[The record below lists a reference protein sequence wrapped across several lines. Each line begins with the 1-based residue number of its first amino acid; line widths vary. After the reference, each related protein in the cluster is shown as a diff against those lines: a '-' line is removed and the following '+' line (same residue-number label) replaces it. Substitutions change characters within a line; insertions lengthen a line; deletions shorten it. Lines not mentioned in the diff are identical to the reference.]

1 MRARLAILAIGL
13 SLTACRHENM
23 YTQPKAVT
31 YGNSN
36 FLTRNI
42 VMRHPVAGTVARAA
56 PDAPVP
62 QPKVITAA
70 MLTSGR
76 QGFDANCVPCHD
88 FAGGGNGMIVRRGF
102 PHPPKL
108 YSAEIRHFTARHIFG
123 VITHGKGA
131 MYGFAGLIEPAER
144 WDIVAYVR
152 ALQLSQHA
160 KMADLPAPDQARLA
174 KYALPGGFKPGQ
186 APP

>member
-1 MRARLAILAIGL
+1 MRGRLAVVAIGL
-13 SLTACRHENM
+13 ALTACRHENM
-23 YTQPKAVT
+23 YTQPKVVT

-36 FLTRNI
+36 FLNRNI
-42 VMRHPVAGTVARAA
+42 AMLHPVPGTVARYA

-70 MLTSGR
+70 MLSSGR

-88 FAGGGNGMIVRRGF
+88 FAGSGHGMIVSRGF
-102 PHPPKL
+102 PEPPKL
-108 YSAEIRHFTARHIFG
+108 YSAKIRHFTARHIFA

-131 MYGFAGLIEPAER
+131 MYGFGGLIEPAER

-160 KMADLPAPDQARLA
+160 KIAGLPARDQAELA
-174 KYALPGGFKPGQ
+174 KYSLPAGFKPKPGS
-186 APP
+186 P